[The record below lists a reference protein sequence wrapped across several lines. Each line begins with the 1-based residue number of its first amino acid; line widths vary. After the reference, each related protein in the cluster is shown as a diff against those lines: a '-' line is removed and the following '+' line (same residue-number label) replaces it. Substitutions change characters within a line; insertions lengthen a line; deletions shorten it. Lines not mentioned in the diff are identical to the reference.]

1 MDFIRSRKRRLRLL
15 FSLRTWWRRRR
26 FQYLAHTDSAE
37 FEQSLMK
44 ECRAETKIDTTLCST
59 TEEESVIPQLSFYL
73 ERQNSRLFP
82 SAPFPDPFQDSVES
96 MDSIIDCREPIESTE
111 FFLMEHLEFLNQST
125 QAQEVEL
132 VYDTS

>member
-1 MDFIRSRKRRLRLL
+1 MFT
-15 FSLRTWWRRRR
+15 LRTWWRRRR

-44 ECRAETKIDTTLCST
+44 ECRAETKIDTALCSAP
-59 TEEESVIPQLSFYL
+59 TEEESSFIPQLSFYL
-73 ERQNSRLFP
+73 ESQNSPLFP
-82 SAPFPDPFQDSVES
+82 SAHFPDPFQDSVES
-96 MDSIIDCREPIESTE
+96 MDSIVDCREPIESTE
-111 FFLMEHLEFLNQST
+111 FFLMEHLDFLNQST